1 MARCTKEKA
10 LETRERI
17 LDAAEDVFD
26 AKGVSNTSLA
36 DVAAAAGVT
45 RGAVYWHFTNKAD
58 LFDAMCQ
65 RIRLPMET
73 IIEAAADVSIAD
85 PLGQLRVACRFLF
98 RETVENPHHNK
109 VLDILIHKCEFVD
122 PTDPIF
128 IRQQE
133 WMRQCAINN
142 TLLLSNAIAKG
153 QLPATLDVRLASVML
168 HSMISGLL
176 STWLF
181 APDSFNLIQDGE
193 EIIDAYLETLLT
205 TRTLNPGTDTVHTA
219 LPSTARMTR

>member
-17 LDAAEDVFD
+17 LDAAEDVFH

-36 DVAAAAGVT
+36 DVADAADLT
-45 RGAVYWHFTNKAD
+45 RGAIYWHFKNKAD

-65 RIRLPMET
+65 RIRLPMQT
-73 IIEAAADVSIAD
+73 LCDAMTDAKNGD
-85 PLGQLRVACRFLF
+85 PLGELRATCRFLF
-98 RETVENPHHNK
+98 RETVENPHHNR

-122 PTDPIF
+122 PADPIF

-133 WMRQCAINN
+133 WMQQCAINN
-142 TLLLSNAIAKG
+142 RLLLSNAIAKG

-168 HSMISGLL
+168 HALISGLL
-176 STWLF
+176 TTWLF
-181 APDSFNLIQDGE
+181 APDRFDLIQDGE
-193 EIIDAYLETLLT
+193 KIIDAYIETLLAAHP
-205 TRTLNPGTDTVHTA
+205 LHT
-219 LPSTARMTR
+219 

>member
-17 LDAAEDVFD
+17 LDAAEDVFH

-36 DVAAAAGVT
+36 DVADAADVT
-45 RGAVYWHFTNKAD
+45 RGAIYWHFTNKAD

-65 RIRLPMET
+65 RIRLPMQTLCDAMTDENNG
-73 IIEAAADVSIAD
+73 D
-85 PLGQLRVACRFLF
+85 PLGELRATCRFLF

-122 PTDPIF
+122 PADPIF

-133 WMRQCAINN
+133 WMQQCTINN
-142 TLLLSNAIAKG
+142 RLLLSNAIAKG

-168 HSMISGLL
+168 HALISGLL
-176 STWLF
+176 TTWLF
-181 APDSFNLIQDGE
+181 APDSFDLMQDGGK
-193 EIIDAYLETLLT
+193 IIDAYIETL
-205 TRTLNPGTDTVHTA
+205 R
-219 LPSTARMTR
+219 TARPLQT

>member
-17 LDAAEDVFD
+17 LDAAEDVFH

-36 DVAAAAGVT
+36 DVADAADVT
-45 RGAVYWHFTNKAD
+45 RGAIYWHFKNKAD

-65 RIRLPMET
+65 RIRLPMQT
-73 IIEAAADVSIAD
+73 LCDAMVDQKTSD
-85 PLGQLRVACRFLF
+85 PLGELRATCRFLF
-98 RETVENPHHNK
+98 RETVDNPHHNK

-122 PTDPIF
+122 PADPIF

-133 WMRQCAINN
+133 WMQQCSVNN
-142 TLLLSNAIAKG
+142 RLLLSNAIAKG

-168 HSMISGLL
+168 HSLISGLL
-176 STWLF
+176 TTWLF
-181 APDSFNLIQDGE
+181 APDRFDLIQDGGK
-193 EIIDAYLETLLT
+193 IIDAYIETLLA
-205 TRTLNPGTDTVHTA
+205 TRSLQA
-219 LPSTARMTR
+219 AAS